1 MSSLTNYPH
10 ISIDTDGKARIDASR
25 YKVYHLAAEHYH
37 YGWSAEELLRQHPDL
52 RPEKV
57 YSALTFF
64 YDHFDEMVAEMR
76 SVAEQI
82 ETQMDQQCLSREEL
96 LQRGQGT
103 P

>member
-1 MSSLTNYPH
+1 MSWLPIVS
-10 ISIDTDGKARIDASR
+10 S
-25 YKVYHLAAEHYH
+25 
-37 YGWSAEELLRQHPDL
+37 
-52 RPEKV
+52 RPEPAKLLPGTIWQRWPV
-57 YSALTFF
+57 CF